1 MAQQV
6 GTFRLEKRARDYL
19 ALVNSEPAPESIP
32 YLEALNNKR
41 TVADLDSARRLMQEK
56 IQKLSRTRFLLR
68 TFAHTLVN

>member
-1 MAQQV
+1 LQLAQQV

-56 IQKLSRTRFLLR
+56 IQKLSRTRSLLR
-68 TFAHTLVN
+68 TFAHV